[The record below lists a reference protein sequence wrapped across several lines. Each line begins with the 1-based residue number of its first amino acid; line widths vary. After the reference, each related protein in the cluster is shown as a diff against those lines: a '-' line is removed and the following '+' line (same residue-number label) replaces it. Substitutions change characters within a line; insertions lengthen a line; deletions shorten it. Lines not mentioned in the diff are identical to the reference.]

1 MLRSSRF
8 VPAVIAF
15 AALSGCVERRIWIDS
30 EPSGALVWVNHA
42 QVGRTPVDVSFT
54 HEGTYDVRI
63 EKEGYEPLVTPAT
76 TEGPV
81 WDMVPLD
88 FVFEVLPIRAR
99 NETRWKF
106 TLAPR
111 DDSESALLERA
122 TGLRDRLRDEPVAVP
137 APEASPA
144 PSLAEPSPAEPSPA
158 EPSVAEP

>member
-1 MLRSSRF
+1 MHRSARF
-8 VPAVIAF
+8 VLAAIAF
-15 AALSGCVERRIWIDS
+15 ATLAGCVERRIWIDS
-30 EPSGALVWVNHA
+30 EPSGALVWINHA

-88 FVFEVLPIRAR
+88 FVVEILPIKAL

-106 TLAPR
+106 TLVPR
-111 DDSESALLERA
+111 DDSESALLDRA
-122 TGLRDRLRDEPVAVP
+122 AGLRDRLRGGAAAEATPETTP
-137 APEASPA
+137 ETTPEATPEA
-144 PSLAEPSPAEPSPA
+144 MPETTPTP
-158 EPSVAEP
+158 